1 MRCTPPRAIGSR
13 RDTPT
18 LPESALRQAVFLDRD
33 GTIAEEMGY
42 LNHLSRF
49 QVYPFSARTIRRLNG
64 AGMPVVV
71 VTNQSGVGRGF
82 FPEELV
88 HRIHE
93 RLIAELAGGGARVD
107 AIYYCPHSSSDD
119 CACRKPRPGMLVRA
133 AREHRLA
140 VRGSWVVGD
149 RYTDMEM
156 AHSVGCRSILV
167 LSGYGR
173 GEYEWHRKNWKRQ
186 PGHVAE
192 NLEAAVEIIL
202 KESR

>member
-1 MRCTPPRAIGSR
+1 MRCTPPRATGSR
-13 RDTPT
+13 RDTPA
-18 LPESALRQAVFLDRD
+18 LPKTELRHAVFLDRD
-33 GTIAEEMGY
+33 GTIAEEVGY

-49 QVYPFSARTIRRLNG
+49 QVYPYSAGAIRRLNG
-64 AGMPVVV
+64 AELPVVV

-82 FPEELV
+82 FPEALV
-88 HRIHE
+88 HQVHE
-93 RLIAELAGGGARVD
+93 RMIAGLAAGGARVD
-107 AIYYCPHSSSDD
+107 AIYYCPHATTED

-149 RYTDMEM
+149 RYGDMEM
-156 AHSVGCRSILV
+156 AHAVGCRSILV

-186 PGHVAE
+186 PRHVAE
-192 NLEAAVEIIL
+192 NLEAAVAIIL
-202 KESR
+202 KELR